1 MGPISYPSFEWG
13 SLSLNFKVSY
23 NKTTIREKKT
33 SEAHW
38 IQTGTC
44 HIIWKCPFL
53 NFCCCCRSTN
63 TYHKQNAM
71 TYVTS
76 WVVVWAKRWYDG
88 ICCCSNVPNMF
99 QATPQPWALYC
110 TWLIL
115 HAEISCL
122 AGGGVVTGEHGG
134 GEEESLLPQQPEA
147 HWETQSSLKEC
158 FTFSSIRKQLTLF

>member
-115 HAEISCL
+115 SAEISCL
-122 AGGGVVTGEHGG
+122 AGGAW
-134 GEEESLLPQQPEA
+134 SLENMEVGKRSPCSPSNRKHIEKPRA
-147 HWETQSSLKEC
+147 HWKNVL
-158 FTFSSIRKQLTLF
+158 LFLQ